1 VEHRLFSEAKALPA
15 VSPAAALAY
24 QDNREKLRLLV
35 DRELADFPD
44 ILPLIGFSQLEM
56 MKSNHRHH
64 VQFMSMVFRHSA
76 YYTLLPRVVVWVYRS
91 YHNHG
96 FSYNYFPRELRAWQR
111 AVASQLG
118 PAAAAEIERVYQWL
132 LDHHQDFCE
141 LADSAT
147 YATFFAGFDAQK
159 QMQILLTHMLNNNYR
174 ACIDLAVESVH
185 SAGDLARFYQEVMT
199 PTLYEIGRLWEEG
212 EISAVQEHMA
222 TAISMRIMSAMYGG
236 FVLGD
241 ASKGKAVITAAPN
254 EYHEVGARM
263 VSDQLEMAGWQVDY
277 LGANSPAT
285 DLLKLLRQEPPFL
298 LGFSIVVPFN
308 VEDVHRIIEE
318 IRADKVL
325 KNLKI
330 LVGGPIFALEPELW
344 RKIGADGYATNGGQ
358 AVELARQ
365 WWEEKTQ

>member
-1 VEHRLFSEAKALPA
+1 MEHRLFAEAHAIPA
-15 VSPAAALAY
+15 VSAAAALAY
-24 QDNREKLRLLV
+24 QDNREKLRLQV
-35 DRELADFPD
+35 DKEMAGLPD
-44 ILPLIGFSQLEM
+44 ILPLIGFSPLEM
-56 MKSNHRHH
+56 MQLNHRHH

-76 YYTLLPRVVVWVYRS
+76 YTLLPKVVVWVYRS

-96 FSYNYFPRELRAWQR
+96 FAYDYFPRELGAWQR
-111 AVASQLG
+111 AVANQLG

-141 LADSAT
+141 LADSAA
-147 YATFFAGFDAQK
+147 YATFFAGFDAHK
-159 QMQILLTHMLNNNYR
+159 QMQILLTHMLNNNFR

-185 SAGDLARFYQEVMT
+185 SAEDLAKFYQEVMT

-222 TAISMRIMSAMYGG
+222 TAISMRIMAAMYGG

-263 VSDQLEMAGWQVDY
+263 VSDQLEMDGWQVDY

-285 DLLKLLRQEPPFL
+285 DLIIQLRQEPPFL

-308 VEDVHRIIEE
+308 VEDVQRIIEE
-318 IRADKVL
+318 IRADNVL
-325 KNLKI
+325 KNIKV
-330 LVGGPIFALEPELW
+330 LVGGPIFSLEPELW
-344 RKIGADGYATNGGQ
+344 RKIGADGYAANGGK

-365 WWEEKTQ
+365 WWEGKTQ